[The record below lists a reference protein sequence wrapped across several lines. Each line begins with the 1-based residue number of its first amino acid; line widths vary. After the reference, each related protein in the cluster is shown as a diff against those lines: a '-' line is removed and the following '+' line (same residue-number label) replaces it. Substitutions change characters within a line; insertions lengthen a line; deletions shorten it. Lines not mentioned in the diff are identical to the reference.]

1 VNNVL
6 IESNELAWNNT
17 GLYDPNDNAG
27 GSKIIGSQTGTTA
40 LTWRGNYVHDNYGQG
55 IWSDGNVRGVT
66 YEGNTIENN
75 TGAGI
80 DHEISWDG
88 VIRNNTLRN
97 NDTAELGQNK
107 SCWWGA
113 QIAVNNSQNLTI
125 TGNYVEAV
133 GSNAICV
140 VNATRHEDP
149 VFPQALANIT
159 VQSNIIKMRGGV
171 TIGLAGDTAA
181 SNVVFSNNTYY
192 VDNLG
197 GIYWQY
203 LSSMT
208 KAQWQ
213 AAGQD
218 KAGAFLSW

>member
-1 VNNVL
+1 
-6 IESNELAWNNT
+6 
-17 GLYDPNDNAG
+17 
-27 GSKIIGSQTGTTA
+27 
-40 LTWRGNYVHDNYGQG
+40 
-55 IWSDGNVRGVT
+55 
-66 YEGNTIENN
+66 
-75 TGAGI
+75 
-80 DHEISWDG
+80 

-113 QIAVNNSQNLTI
+113 QIAVNNSQNVTI

-149 VFPQALANIT
+149 VFPQALGNIT
-159 VQSNIIKMRGGV
+159 VQGNIVKMRGGV
-171 TIGLAGDTAA
+171 TIGFAGDTAA

-203 LSSMT
+203 LSYMT

-213 AAGQD
+213 GAGQD